1 MEAGRTTLEL
11 QGKKKLAVNE
21 ETSTKT
27 HMPTTQNKDYYGL
40 LGVKKEASSD
50 DIRKAFRKL
59 ARRYH
64 PDVNPG
70 DKKAEEKFKEISE
83 ANDVLSDEK
92 KRKIYDQVGF
102 YSDQIDPAQA
112 EAYARQQSGG
122 GQPPVDFGGFDFSGF
137 QGGPGAGPGQQA
149 GAGSQSWGSFKDIF
163 SGIFSGAQQPHRP
176 AGPQPGTD
184 LEYQATVDFWTA
196 IRGGQARIQVNRQ
209 ETCPSCH
216 GQASSGGPMPCPEC
230 NGTGQVTQM
239 GGRMK
244 FNIPCPRCN
253 GTGRTSNACA
263 TCQGEGV
270 VSRTETVDFRIKAGT
285 RDGQRIRLQGKG
297 NAGLNGGAAG
307 DLFLIVRTGTH
318 PVFTRVGDDI
328 HLTVPVTIAE
338 ASLGAKVD
346 VPTIDG
352 RAQLK
357 IPPATQSGQKLR
369 MRERGVENAQRPDQ
383 RGDEIVTIEVVV
395 PLLQDERSRE
405 IMRELAKLNNQDP
418 RVALFEKG
426 RE

>member
-1 MEAGRTTLEL
+1 
-11 QGKKKLAVNE
+11 
-21 ETSTKT
+21 
-27 HMPTTQNKDYYGL
+27 MPTTANKDYYAQ
-40 LGVKKEASSD
+40 LGVKKTATSEE
-50 DIRKAFRKL
+50 IRKAFRKQ

-64 PDVNPG
+64 PDVNPN

-92 KRKIYDQVGF
+92 KRKVYDQLGF

-112 EAYARQQSGG
+112 EAYARQQGAG

-137 QGGPGAGPGQQA
+137 GGGAGQQTSQPGGNQA
-149 GAGSQSWGSFKDIF
+149 GWGSFKDIF
-163 SGIFSGAQQPHRP
+163 SGIFSGAQHP
-176 AGPQPGTD
+176 AQARGPQPGSD

-196 IRGGQARIQVNRQ
+196 IRGGQARIMVNRQ
-209 ETCPSCH
+209 ESCPTCH
-216 GQASSGGPMPCPEC
+216 GHAHTGGAMPCPEC

-244 FNIPCPRCN
+244 FNIQCPRCS
-253 GTGRTSNACA
+253 GTGRTSSSCG
-263 TCQGEGV
+263 TCHGEGTV
-270 VSRTETVDFRIKAGT
+270 NRTEAVEFRIKAGT

-297 NAGLNGGAAG
+297 NAGVNGGAAG

-328 HLTVPVTIAE
+328 QLSVPVTVPE

-357 IPPATQSGQKLR
+357 IPPGTQSGQKLR
-369 MRERGVENAQRPDQ
+369 MRERGVESAQNPGQ
-383 RGDEIVTIEVVV
+383 RGDQIVTVEVVV
-395 PLLQDERSRE
+395 PQLQDERSRE
-405 IMRELAKLNNQDP
+405 IMRELAKLNSKDP
-418 RVALFEKG
+418 RVGLFEKV
-426 RE
+426 

>member
-1 MEAGRTTLEL
+1 MA
-11 QGKKKLAVNE
+11 
-21 ETSTKT
+21 
-27 HMPTTQNKDYYGL
+27 TTQNKDYYAT
-40 LGVKKEASSD
+40 LGVKKTATAD

-59 ARRYH
+59 ARKYH

-83 ANDVLSDEK
+83 ANDILSDEK
-92 KRKIYDQVGF
+92 KRKVYDQLGF

-112 EAYARQQSGG
+112 EAYARQQSGAG
-122 GQPPVDFGGFDFSGF
+122 GGIPVDFGGFDFSNFSGA
-137 QGGPGAGPGQQA
+137 GGPHA
-149 GAGSQSWGSFKDIF
+149 GAGSTSWGSFKDIF
-163 SGIFSGAQQPHRP
+163 SGIFSGNQTATRP
-176 AGPQPGTD
+176 RGPQPGTD
-184 LEYQATVDFWTA
+184 LEYQVTVDFWTA
-196 IRGGQARIQVNRQ
+196 IRGGQARLQVNRQ
-209 ETCPSCH
+209 EVCPTCH
-216 GQASSGGPMPCPEC
+216 GQAHTGGPMQCPEC

-244 FNIPCPRCN
+244 FNIQCPRCN
-253 GTGRTSNACA
+253 GTGRITNDCP
-263 TCQGEGV
+263 TCHGEGV
-270 VSRTETVDFRIKAGT
+270 VERTETVEIRIKPGT

-297 NAGLNGGAAG
+297 NAGLNGGAPG

-328 HLTVPVTIAE
+328 HVTVPVTVPE

-357 IPPATQSGQKLR
+357 IPPGTQSGQKLR
-369 MRERGVENAQRPDQ
+369 LRERGVESAQRPDQ
-383 RGDEIVTIEVVV
+383 RGDQIVTVDVVI
-395 PLLQDERSRE
+395 PTLQDERSRE

-418 RVALFEKG
+418 RVELFNKV
-426 RE
+426 

>member
-1 MEAGRTTLEL
+1 
-11 QGKKKLAVNE
+11 
-21 ETSTKT
+21 
-27 HMPTTQNKDYYGL
+27 MPTATNKDYYAT
-40 LGVKKEASSD
+40 LGVKKTATPEE
-50 DIRKAFRKL
+50 IRKAFRKA

-92 KRKIYDQVGF
+92 KRKIYDQLGF
-102 YSDQIDPAQA
+102 YSDQIDPAAA
-112 EAYARQQSGG
+112 EAYARQGAAG
-122 GQPPVDFGGFDFSGF
+122 ARPPVDFDGFDFSGF
-137 QGGPGAGPGQQA
+137 GGGGPQAGP
-149 GAGSQSWGSFKDIF
+149 SSSSWGSFKDIF
-163 SGIFSGAQQPHRP
+163 SGIFSGTQQPQRP
-176 AGPQPGTD
+176 RGPQPGTD

-196 IRGGQARIQVNRQ
+196 IRGGQARIQVQRQ
-209 ETCPSCH
+209 EICPTCH
-216 GQASSGGPMPCPEC
+216 GQAQTGGPMTCPEC
-230 NGTGQVTQM
+230 NGSGQVTQM

-253 GTGRTSNACA
+253 GTGRVTSDCP
-263 TCQGEGV
+263 TCHGEGV
-270 VSRTETVDFRIKAGT
+270 VNRTETVDFRIKPGT

-297 NAGLNGGAAG
+297 NAGLHGGAAG

-328 HLTVPVTIAE
+328 HLNVPVTIAE

-357 IPPATQSGQKLR
+357 IPPGTQSGQKLR
-369 MRERGVENAQRPDQ
+369 MRERGVENAQQPEQ
-383 RGDEIVTIEVVV
+383 RGDQIVTVEVVV
-395 PLLQDERSRE
+395 PTLQDERSRE

-418 RVALFEKG
+418 RVKLFDQL
-426 RE
+426 